1 MIPTAR
7 PSSAPRLIA
16 LRTWVKSSTSL
27 SRTYGSAMS
36 TATSTGVS
44 HGGAA
49 PMSAAT
55 RDARMRK
62 ATAPKKSVMSPCAR
76 VGCRTTRSATLT
88 KMRT

>member
-1 MIPTAR
+1 MTPAAR

-36 TATSTGVS
+36 TAISTVVS
-44 HGGAA
+44 HGGAF
-49 PMSAAT
+49 PMSAAA
-55 RDARMRK
+55 RDARMRN

-76 VGCRTTRSATLT
+76 VGRRTARHATLM